1 MKIGVIQMNCFVGKI
16 EANISRILLYT
27 EKAKKKGCEIIV
39 FPEMVDTGYEMKTIK
54 AKASTWDEK
63 PFYAVKQAALNNEIY
78 IICNI
83 SEKEDKKIYN
93 STAVINPKG
102 KLIGKYRKIHLADYP
117 PLNEASAITPGK
129 SMEIIKI
136 NGLNFGLMTC
146 YDLRFPEMSRK
157 LVLDGAQVLVL
168 CSAWPFPRLR
178 HWNTLISARAIENQV
193 YFIGANR
200 VGIDAAV
207 TYCGSSR
214 IVDPYGVIVSSASE
228 NDETLITGDILEST
242 IKKVRKSMPVF
253 KHRTELD
260 KQPLC

>member
-1 MKIGVIQMNCFVGKI
+1 MKIGVMQMDCFVGNV
-16 EANISRILLYT
+16 ETNISRILLYT
-27 EKAKKKGCEIIV
+27 EKAKKNGCEIIV
-39 FPEMVDTGYEMKTIK
+39 FPEMIDTGYEMKVIK
-54 AKASTWDEK
+54 KKASTWDDK
-63 PFYAVKQAALNNEIY
+63 PFYALIQAAINNKIH

-83 SEKEDKKIYN
+83 SERENEKIYN

-102 KLIGKYRKIHLADYP
+102 KLLGKYRKIHLADYP

-129 SMEIIKI
+129 SLEIVKI
-136 NGLNFGLMTC
+136 NGLNLGLIIC

-157 LVLDGAQVLVL
+157 LVLNGAHVLVL
-168 CSAWPFPRLR
+168 CSAWPLLRLR

-200 VGIDAAV
+200 VGIDGSV

-228 NDETLITGDILEST
+228 NDETLITGDILENT

-260 KQPLC
+260 KQRLC